1 MSDMLLFP
9 RNIRLLD
16 TQKTQHE
23 REDII
28 ELFGSGQFFLYSRE
42 CKASAH
48 KYLYHPSALAGYLAL
63 LNYMGR
69 NVYGTDKRK

>member
-1 MSDMLLFP
+1 M
-9 RNIRLLD
+9 
-16 TQKTQHE
+16 
-23 REDII
+23 